1 MRLRRLIVSL
11 ALVALP
17 VAAQQSESFPPILD
31 VQLRVTLPGAF
42 GRPSPAFC
50 PAQNGETI
58 PTLDSKNKNQG
69 SQDPACRNNLIAADT
84 DEELGQKT
92 LAILKEYNIVAVAML
107 PAAQAR
113 QWQSAAPK
121 RIVPGLFFAADQPF
135 DRGRMDVQR
144 ARGDFVVLG
153 EAVTPH
159 EAFSP
164 SEPDWD
170 RYLAMAEELD
180 IPLGIEMGPESM
192 GAADFFATSKYA
204 EQYGDPLV
212 LADALARHPKLRAY
226 VLHAGWPHAE
236 GMIALMAASPQ
247 LYVDISM
254 IDWYLPREE
263 FYKYLHRLVEA
274 GFAKR
279 IMFGSDEMIWP
290 GAIKVGIDAVA
301 SAEFLSPKQKRDIL
315 YNNAAKF
322 LRFDAAKMTVQ

>member
-1 MRLRRLIVSL
+1 MRLRRLLVSL
-11 ALVALP
+11 AFVALP
-17 VAAQQSESFPPILD
+17 VAAQQSESSPPILD
-31 VQLRVTLPGAF
+31 VQLRLTLSGAF
-42 GRPSPAFC
+42 GRPSPGFC
-50 PAQNGETI
+50 PAQADGTI
-58 PTLDSKNKNQG
+58 PTLDSKNKTEG
-69 SQDPACRNNLIAADT
+69 SHNSTCPNHLNAADT

-92 LAILKEYNIVAVAML
+92 IAILKEYNIVAVAML
-107 PAAQAR
+107 PGGQAG
-113 QWQSAAPK
+113 QWQSAEPK

-135 DRGRMDVQR
+135 DRSRIDAQR
-144 ARGDFVVLG
+144 ARGDFAVLG

-180 IPLGIEMGPESM
+180 IPLGIEMGPESL

-212 LADALARHPKLRAY
+212 LADALARHAKLRAY
-226 VLHAGWPHAE
+226 VLHAGWPHVE
-236 GMIALMAASPQ
+236 GMIALMAANPE

-263 FYKYLHRLVEA
+263 FHKYLHQLVEA

-290 GAIKVGIDAVA
+290 GAIKLGIDAVA
-301 SAEFLSPKQKRDIL
+301 TAEFLSPKQKRDIL

>member
-1 MRLRRLIVSL
+1 MWVRRLLVSL
-11 ALVALP
+11 AIVAFP
-17 VAAQQSESFPPILD
+17 VAAQQSESSPPILD
-31 VQLRVTLPGAF
+31 VQLRVSAPGSF
-42 GRPSPAFC
+42 GRPAPGFC
-50 PAQNGETI
+50 PAQRGEAI
-58 PTLDSKNKNQG
+58 PTLDSKNKTQG
-69 SQDPACRNNLIAADT
+69 AQNPTCPDYLSAADT

-92 LAILKEYNIVAVAML
+92 LGILKEHNIIAVAML
-107 PAAQAR
+107 PAGQAK
-113 QWQSAAPK
+113 QWQSAEPK
-121 RIVPGLFFAADQPF
+121 RIVLGLFFAADQPF
-135 DRGRMDVQR
+135 DRSRLDIQR
-144 ARGDFVVLG
+144 ARGDFAVLG

-159 EAFSP
+159 EGFSP

-180 IPLGIEMGPESM
+180 IPLGIEMGPESQ
-192 GAADFFATSKYA
+192 GAANFVGTAKYS

-226 VLHAGWPHAE
+226 VLHAGWPHVE
-236 GMIALMAASPQ
+236 GMIALMAASPR

-263 FYKYLHRLVEA
+263 FYRYLLRLVEA

-290 GAIKVGIDAVA
+290 GAIKLGIEAVA
-301 SAEFLSPKQKRDIL
+301 SAEFLSAKQKRDIL
-315 YNNAAKF
+315 YNNAARF